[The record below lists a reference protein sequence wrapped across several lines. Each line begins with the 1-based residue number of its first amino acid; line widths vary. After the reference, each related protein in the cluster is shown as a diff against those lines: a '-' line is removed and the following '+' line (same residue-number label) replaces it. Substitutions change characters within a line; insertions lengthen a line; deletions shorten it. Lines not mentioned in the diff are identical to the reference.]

1 MENELENP
9 NGRLAKVIK
18 RLNFGQFLFLY
29 FVARNEDVEFV
40 QELITQLKAH
50 GAPEWAKTKGQKKKD
65 SRQEPQLDKN
75 LGMPLEKLK
84 GGESGPPS
92 YNSSHRPSLVNIE
105 SETDKHSPQAPP
117 LEEKSRLPPL
127 TTDYT
132 SNQDRMYPPILHEE
146 PTDAPLP
153 EYSEASTLRKRKD
166 STDDKRE
173 D

>member
-9 NGRLAKVIK
+9 NGPLAKVIK

-40 QELITQLKAH
+40 QELITQLKAR
-50 GAPEWAKTKGQKKKD
+50 GAPEWTKTKGQIKKD
-65 SRQEPQLDKN
+65 SRQEAQPEKN
-75 LGMPLEKLK
+75 LGIPLQKLK
-84 GGESGPPS
+84 GAESGPPS
-92 YNSSHRPSLVNIE
+92 YHSSHRPSLVNIE

-117 LEEKSRLPPL
+117 LEEKPSLPPI

-132 SNQDRMYPPILHEE
+132 YHQGKVYPPILAEE
-146 PTDAPLP
+146 HLDVSVP
-153 EYSEASTLRKRKD
+153 EYTEASTLRKRKD

>member
-9 NGRLAKVIK
+9 NGPLAKVIK

-40 QELITQLKAH
+40 QELITQLKAR
-50 GAPEWAKTKGQKKKD
+50 GAPEWTKTKGQIKKD
-65 SRQEPQLDKN
+65 SRQEAQPEKN
-75 LGMPLEKLK
+75 LGIPLQKLK
-84 GGESGPPS
+84 GAESGPPS

-105 SETDKHSPQAPP
+105 SETDKHTPQAPP
-117 LEEKSRLPPL
+117 LEEKPSLPPI

-132 SNQDRMYPPILHEE
+132 YHQGKVYPPILAEE
-146 PTDAPLP
+146 HLDVSVP

>member
-1 MENELENP
+1 MVKEIITELKD
-9 NGRLAKVIK
+9 R
-18 RLNFGQFLFLY
+18 
-29 FVARNEDVEFV
+29 
-40 QELITQLKAH
+40 
-50 GAPEWAKTKGQKKKD
+50 GAPEWAKTAGQKKKD
-65 SRQEPQLDKN
+65 SRKEVQTDKN
-75 LGMPLEKLK
+75 LGIRLQKLK
-84 GGESGPPS
+84 GAESGPPS

-117 LEEKSRLPPL
+117 LEEKTRLPPI

-132 SNQDRMYPPILHEE
+132 SNQGMVYPPILHEE

>member
-9 NGRLAKVIK
+9 NGPLAKVIK

-40 QELITQLKAH
+40 QELITQLKAR
-50 GAPEWAKTKGQKKKD
+50 GAPEWTKTKGQIKKD
-65 SRQEPQLDKN
+65 SRQEAQPEKN
-75 LGMPLEKLK
+75 LGIPLQKLK
-84 GGESGPPS
+84 GAESGPPS
-92 YNSSHRPSLVNIE
+92 YHSSHRPSLVNIE

-117 LEEKSRLPPL
+117 LEEKPSLPPI

-132 SNQDRMYPPILHEE
+132 YHQGKVYPPILAEE
-146 PTDAPLP
+146 HLDVAVP

>member
-1 MENELENP
+1 MEEELENP

-29 FVARNEDVEFV
+29 LVARNEDVEMV
-40 QELITQLKAH
+40 KEIITQLKFR
-50 GAPEWAKTKGQKKKD
+50 GAPEWTKTNGQKKKD
-65 SRQEPQLDKN
+65 SRQEPQPDKN
-75 LGMPLEKLK
+75 LGIPLQKIK
-84 GGESGPPS
+84 GAESGPPS

>member
-9 NGRLAKVIK
+9 NGPLAKVIK

-40 QELITQLKAH
+40 QRLITQLKAR
-50 GAPEWAKTKGQKKKD
+50 GAPEWTKTKGQKKKD
-65 SRQEPQLDKN
+65 SRQEAQPDN
-75 LGMPLEKLK
+75 IPLQKLK
-84 GGESGPPS
+84 GAESGPPS
-92 YNSSHRPSLVNIE
+92 YNSSHRPSLVNVE

-117 LEEKSRLPPL
+117 LEEKPRLPPI

-132 SNQDRMYPPILHEE
+132 YNQGRTYPPVLAEE
-146 PTDAPLP
+146 PLDFSVP
-153 EYSEASTLRKRKD
+153 EYSEAATLRKRKD

>member
-9 NGRLAKVIK
+9 NGPLAKVIK

-40 QELITQLKAH
+40 QELITQLKAR
-50 GAPEWAKTKGQKKKD
+50 GAPEWTKTKGQIKKD
-65 SRQEPQLDKN
+65 SRQEAQPEKSLEI
-75 LGMPLEKLK
+75 PLQKLK
-84 GGESGPPS
+84 GAESGPPS
-92 YNSSHRPSLVNIE
+92 YHSSHRPSLVNIE

-117 LEEKSRLPPL
+117 LEEKPSLPPI

-132 SNQDRMYPPILHEE
+132 YHQGKVYPPILAEE
-146 PTDAPLP
+146 HLDVSVP
-153 EYSEASTLRKRKD
+153 EYTEASTLRKRKD

>member
-40 QELITQLKAH
+40 KELITQLKAR
-50 GAPEWAKTKGQKKKD
+50 GAPDWTKTSGQKKKD
-65 SRQEPQLDKN
+65 SRQEAQRDKN
-75 LGMPLEKLK
+75 LGIRLEKLK

-92 YNSSHRPSLVNIE
+92 YNSSHRPSLVNVE

-117 LEEKSRLPPL
+117 LDLHGPI
-127 TTDYT
+127 TTDNTYHQNRT
-132 SNQDRMYPPILHEE
+132 YPTIVHEE
-146 PTDAPLP
+146 PTDGVLP